1 MLLKLRHGDKQKMT
15 GEAGCGG
22 MAILQCLMWEGTYND
37 GENKKTCGLDWKE
50 KFIKGHARSFGD
62 FAEFY
67 STSNGETIQ
76 PACNGIE

>member
-1 MLLKLRHGDKQKMT
+1 MT
-15 GEAGCGG
+15 GEAGCEG
-22 MAILQCLMWEGTYND
+22 MAILECLMWEGTYND
-37 GENKKTCGLDWKE
+37 KENKKTYGLDWKE
-50 KFIKGHARSFGD
+50 KIIKGHARSFGD